1 MNNFLLFIV
10 TLFCWSP
17 TWYVIKF
24 QLGYVDP
31 LVSVFYRFLIAGIVI
46 FIYLIYKKKNLKFSF
61 NQHLWFLLFGV
72 CLYSLNYVFFY
83 LSNTYLIS
91 AFPAIVFSTV
101 VIMNILGE
109 GFYFKKKPSLK
120 TLIGAIIGMI
130 GIIIIF
136 NDEIFN
142 FSLSN
147 GTHVGLFLAL
157 LGTFSASTGNMVH
170 QRNLNN
176 NFSLIPTLAYSM
188 LYGSL
193 VTLLITQIKGTE
205 LLFEYT
211 FSYIASLAYLSMV
224 GSIFAFIFYLR
235 LLEKV
240 GAGRAGYVGVVMPV
254 LALLIST
261 IFENLEWQ
269 QDLIIGLPILIIDA
283 ALVINQKIKPI
294 KYFLRFFYLLH
305 LPIEP
310 SKHLVPSIQTA
321 LLRLAPSKVAFKIL
335 APVKSASKRLLLVK
349 FVSIN
354 EAPLKFT
361 LVKLALEKLAF
372 SKIPPSRFAS
382 YKFVLIKE
390 DSTKLPLA
398 NVAFIITPLSKVT
411 LIKLINDR
419 LEFGI

>member
-1 MNNFLLFIV
+1 MNNFILFGI

-17 TWYVIKF
+17 TWYLIKF

-31 LVSVFYRFLIAGIVI
+31 LVSVLYRFLAASIII
-46 FIYLIYKKKNLKFSF
+46 FIYLLIKKKNLKFSL
-61 NQHLWFLLFGV
+61 NHHIWFLLFGI
-72 CLYSLNYVFFY
+72 CLYSLNYVLLY

-109 GFYFKKKPSLK
+109 TFYFKKKPSFK
-120 TLIGAIIGMI
+120 TLIGATIGMI

-157 LGTFSASTGNMVH
+157 LGTFCASTGNMIH

-176 NFSLIPTLAYSM
+176 NFPLIETIAYGM

-193 VTLLITQIKGTE
+193 ITLMITQIKGTE

-211 FSYIASLAYLSMV
+211 FSYIASLVYLSV
-224 GSIFAFIFYLR
+224 FGSIFAFIFYLK

-261 IFENLEWQ
+261 VFENLEWQ
-269 QDLIIGLPILIIDA
+269 IDLIIGLPVLIIGA
-283 ALVINQKIKPI
+283 VLVINQKIKP
-294 KYFLRFFYLLH
+294 
-305 LPIEP
+305 
-310 SKHLVPSIQTA
+310 
-321 LLRLAPSKVAFKIL
+321 
-335 APVKSASKRLLLVK
+335 VK
-349 FVSIN
+349 
-354 EAPLKFT
+354 
-361 LVKLALEKLAF
+361 
-372 SKIPPSRFAS
+372 
-382 YKFVLIKE
+382 
-390 DSTKLPLA
+390 
-398 NVAFIITPLSKVT
+398 
-411 LIKLINDR
+411 
-419 LEFGI
+419 

>member
-1 MNNFLLFIV
+1 MNNFFLFII

-31 LVSVFYRFLIAGIVI
+31 LVSVFYRFLIAAIII
-46 FIYLIYKKKNLKFSF
+46 FIYLIYKKKNLKFSL
-61 NQHLWFLLFGV
+61 NQHLWFLFFGV

-120 TLIGAIIGMI
+120 TLLGATIGMI

-142 FSLSN
+142 FSLAN

-176 NFSLIPTLAYSM
+176 NFQLIPTLAYAM

-205 LLFEYT
+205 LLFEYS
-211 FSYIASLAYLSMV
+211 FSYIASLAYLSIV

-261 IFENLEWQ
+261 VFENLEWQ
-269 QDLIIGLPILIIDA
+269 QDLIIGLPILIIGA
-283 ALVINQKIKPI
+283 VLVINQKIKPI
-294 KYFLRFFYLLH
+294 K
-305 LPIEP
+305 
-310 SKHLVPSIQTA
+310 
-321 LLRLAPSKVAFKIL
+321 
-335 APVKSASKRLLLVK
+335 
-349 FVSIN
+349 
-354 EAPLKFT
+354 
-361 LVKLALEKLAF
+361 
-372 SKIPPSRFAS
+372 
-382 YKFVLIKE
+382 
-390 DSTKLPLA
+390 
-398 NVAFIITPLSKVT
+398 
-411 LIKLINDR
+411 
-419 LEFGI
+419 

>member
-1 MNNFLLFIV
+1 MNNFILFGI

-31 LVSVFYRFLIAGIVI
+31 LVSVFYRFLAASMII
-46 FIYLIYKKKNLKFSF
+46 FIYLIIKNKKLRFSL
-61 NQHLWFLLFGV
+61 NHHIWFLFFGI

-109 GFYFKKKPSLK
+109 AFYFKKKPSLK
-120 TLIGAIIGMI
+120 TLIGATIGMI

-147 GTHVGLFLAL
+147 GVHVGLSLAL
-157 LGTFSASTGNMVH
+157 LGTFSASTGNMIY

-176 NFSLIPTLAYSM
+176 NFPLIQTLAYAM

-193 VTLLITQIKGTE
+193 VTLLITQLKGTE
-205 LLFEYT
+205 LLFEYS
-211 FSYIASLAYLSMV
+211 FNYIASLAYLSIV
-224 GSIFAFIFYLR
+224 GSIFAFIFYLK
-235 LLEKV
+235 LLERV

-261 IFENLEWQ
+261 IFEDLKWQ
-269 QDLIIGLPILIIDA
+269 TDLIIGLPILMIGAI
-283 ALVINQKIKPI
+283 LVINQKIEPI
-294 KYFLRFFYLLH
+294 K
-305 LPIEP
+305 
-310 SKHLVPSIQTA
+310 
-321 LLRLAPSKVAFKIL
+321 
-335 APVKSASKRLLLVK
+335 
-349 FVSIN
+349 
-354 EAPLKFT
+354 
-361 LVKLALEKLAF
+361 
-372 SKIPPSRFAS
+372 
-382 YKFVLIKE
+382 
-390 DSTKLPLA
+390 
-398 NVAFIITPLSKVT
+398 
-411 LIKLINDR
+411 
-419 LEFGI
+419 

>member
-1 MNNFLLFIV
+1 MNNFILFGI

-31 LVSVFYRFLIAGIVI
+31 LVSVFYRFLAASIII
-46 FIYLIYKKKNLKFSF
+46 FIYLIIKNKKLRFSL
-61 NQHLWFLLFGV
+61 NHHIWFLFFGI

-109 GFYFKKKPSLK
+109 GFYFKKKASLK
-120 TLIGAIIGMI
+120 TLLGATIGMI

-147 GTHVGLFLAL
+147 GVHVGLSLAL
-157 LGTFSASTGNMVH
+157 LGTFSASTGNMIY

-176 NFSLIPTLAYSM
+176 NFPLIQTLAYAM

-193 VTLLITQIKGTE
+193 VTLLITQLKGTE
-205 LLFEYT
+205 LLFEYS
-211 FSYIASLAYLSMV
+211 FNYIASLAYLSIV
-224 GSIFAFIFYLR
+224 GSIFAFIFYLK
-235 LLEKV
+235 LLERV

-261 IFENLEWQ
+261 IFEDLKWQ
-269 QDLIIGLPILIIDA
+269 TDLIIGLPILIIGA
-283 ALVINQKIKPI
+283 VLVINQKIKPI
-294 KYFLRFFYLLH
+294 K
-305 LPIEP
+305 
-310 SKHLVPSIQTA
+310 
-321 LLRLAPSKVAFKIL
+321 
-335 APVKSASKRLLLVK
+335 
-349 FVSIN
+349 
-354 EAPLKFT
+354 
-361 LVKLALEKLAF
+361 
-372 SKIPPSRFAS
+372 
-382 YKFVLIKE
+382 
-390 DSTKLPLA
+390 
-398 NVAFIITPLSKVT
+398 
-411 LIKLINDR
+411 
-419 LEFGI
+419 